1 MEDESQNE
9 QTRENSSYSQATI
22 DEKLE
27 GMAALMDIKFES
39 MLQQIQQLLP
49 NSPPSTSSNPPR
61 NEENTQD
68 PLNTPSRSQ
77 IPMSSRPSRQSRQV
91 QHEDANFRHRFTQ
104 DTTQSDTPIETTS
117 PVVPFYRRRLSAPTN
132 VDPYRRENTI
142 VRAVADIDP
151 LKSGVLLTS
160 LDLFHVYKWYKDL
173 QKLQKRH
180 PYDKLHYGSF
190 ISSTI
195 TLRINAF
202 NEAQSYFRRTIMDA
216 MELFLENEEL
226 IEIILEMTLPKTEQE
241 WLEDFR
247 RLVQFKKLKGNQ
259 HEIPPDTSRFDEW
272 YTGIMEIIYDAK
284 EVFDILSSH
293 PSRQHHP
300 CMRSYSGKAGLM
312 QIFYELIPM
321 GTGKYIHSQISY
333 VHLDHK
339 DLTFEEY
346 TKRFQEQNQKFQDAS
361 DAIKHNRAK
370 MSSPDM
376 KTGMTSVNKSFI
388 SNNFNNRNQ
397 TNARNN
403 NNTDKQLVP
412 YHNPYQG
419 KLNNLTT
426 KSYHNTYNID
436 KYNDDNDEYN
446 DNNDKYNDDNYD
458 STDEIYD
465 LDEVFGGRNESIEG
479 LNPGSNLTST
489 LSSIDR
495 NNTPILPCFAE
506 LKGKCL
512 TPQTCKFS
520 HDFKILQ
527 KSWKDRQEELNNSK
541 YRPNRNNT
549 PQGGVA
555 TPLRSITTEE
565 GQQVSISLDNNS
577 NEINHHFDR
586 NQNVSFAD
594 QQARGIPDL
603 SKGGGD
609 RGQRFL

>member
-1 MEDESQNE
+1 MEEEANYE
-9 QTRENSSYSQATI
+9 QTRENSSYSQVTI

-27 GMAALMDIKFES
+27 EIAALMDSKFGN
-39 MLQQIQQLLP
+39 MIQQIQQLLP
-49 NSPPSTSSNPPR
+49 KAPDASSPNLQENQENSL
-61 NEENTQD
+61 D
-68 PLNTPSRSQ
+68 PLDTPSRLQNSMLPRQ
-77 IPMSSRPSRQSRQV
+77 SRQSRQA
-91 QHEDANFRHRFTQ
+91 QFEDANFRHRAQ
-104 DTTQSDTPIETTS
+104 QNTTQSNTPIETTS

-160 LDLFHVYKWYKDL
+160 LDLLHVYKWYKDL

-180 PYDKLHYGSF
+180 PYDKLHWGSF
-190 ISSTI
+190 ISSAT

-202 NEAQSYFRRTIMDA
+202 NEAQSYFRRTIMDG
-216 MELFLENEEL
+216 MELFLDNEEL
-226 IEIILEMTLPKTEQE
+226 MELILEITLPRTEQE

-272 YTGIMEIIYDAK
+272 YMGIMELIFDAK

-293 PSRQHHP
+293 PSRQYHP
-300 CMRSYSGKAGLM
+300 PMKSYSGKAGLM
-312 QIFYELIPM
+312 QIFYEFIPM

-333 VHLDHK
+333 LHLDHK

-346 TKRFQEQNQKFQDAS
+346 TKRFQEQNQKFQNAS

-370 MSSPDM
+370 MSSPDI
-376 KTGMTSVNKSFI
+376 KTGTNSVNKSFI
-388 SNNFNNRNQ
+388 SNNFNNRNHQ
-397 TNARNN
+397 NARNN
-403 NNTDKQLVP
+403 SNIDKPLISS

-419 KLNNLTT
+419 KLNNLT
-426 KSYHNTYNID
+426 
-436 KYNDDNDEYN
+436 
-446 DNNDKYNDDNYD
+446 NNYSDDDNYNHND
-458 STDEIYD
+458 NKNEYNNFNDDDYDNIYD
-465 LDEVFGGRNESIEG
+465 LDEVFGGRNDSIKG
-479 LNPGSNLTST
+479 LNPGSNLTNT

-495 NNTPILPCFAE
+495 NNPPVLPCFQE
-506 LKGKCL
+506 LQGNC
-512 TPQTCKFS
+512 PNGHTCKFS

-549 PQGGVA
+549 PQGGAA

-565 GQQVSISLDNNS
+565 GQQVSTSLDNNS
-577 NEINHHFDR
+577 NGTNHHLNDR
-586 NQNVSFAD
+586 NSTISFAD
-594 QQARGIPDL
+594 QQPKTTPEL
-603 SKGGGD
+603 YKGGGD